1 MVTVYKEKNKDINLE
16 DIEYKNDENIFSNS
30 ILLDCSGVGSGNDDN
45 EFRKYNNPDVENLLI
60 DDKKILIIY
69 FNEI

>member
-1 MVTVYKEKNKDINLE
+1 ME

-45 EFRKYNNPDVENLLI
+45 EFRKYNNPDGENLLI
-60 DDKKILIIY
+60 DDKKILIKLFII
-69 FNEI
+69 NDHLILWLIKKKL